1 MNRSVAIWEDPL
13 RLNWLSF
20 RDVSDLIKD
29 IWLVDTYIII
39 IIIIIK
45 LQFLSRFLQIRLIW
59 SDLSSNSA

>member
-39 IIIIIK
+39 IIIK